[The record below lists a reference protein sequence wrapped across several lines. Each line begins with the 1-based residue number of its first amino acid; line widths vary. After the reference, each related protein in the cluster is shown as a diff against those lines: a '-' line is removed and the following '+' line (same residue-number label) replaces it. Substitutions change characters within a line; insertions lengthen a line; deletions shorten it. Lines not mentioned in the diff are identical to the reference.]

1 MAIPFVILRWLVL
14 FLLSWIGHG
23 AGSWGDTLTF
33 SSLVWF
39 YDWGGQG
46 VVPSLAF
53 CSGHMVSGFPWGGLD
68 FWMSFSHH
76 LTSAWE
82 SFLCSFFE

>member
-23 AGSWGDTLTF
+23 AGGWGDTLTF

-39 YDWGGQG
+39 YDWGGKVWSPRWHSVLVTWCQG
-46 VVPSLAF
+46 FHGVDWI
-53 CSGHMVSGFPWGGLD
+53 SGCLSPI
-68 FWMSFSHH
+68 
-76 LTSAWE
+76 T
-82 SFLCSFFE
+82 